1 MLQHGIPVRELRT
14 AEANPF
20 PSEMIC
26 ALRREVVNEVGPF
39 QETLVMAEDKPLLE
53 IRVQVHLDPVQ
64 FVGPCELLCFLYSHN
79 RYFLQEFNLCFKNI

>member
-1 MLQHGIPVRELRT
+1 MLQHCVPVRELRT

-26 ALRREVVNEVGPF
+26 AVRRAVVNEECPF
-39 QETLVMAEDKPLLE
+39 QETLVMAEDKPFLE

-64 FVGPCELLCFLYSHN
+64 FVGPARGLFQGAVD
-79 RYFLQEFNLCFKNI
+79 RR